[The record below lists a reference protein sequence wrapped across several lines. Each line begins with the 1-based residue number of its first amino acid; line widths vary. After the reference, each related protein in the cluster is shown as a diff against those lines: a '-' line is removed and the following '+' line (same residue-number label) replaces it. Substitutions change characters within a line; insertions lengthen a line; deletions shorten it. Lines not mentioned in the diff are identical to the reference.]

1 MSLHKGYFRSDWMV
15 NILNNIPKTENRMP
29 KDSKNVI
36 QNLTF
41 YPSLFFKI
49 ILKFIFNWRITAL
62 QCCVGFCHITT

>member
-49 ILKFIFNWRITAL
+49 YF
-62 QCCVGFCHITT
+62 